1 MTEYDFIA
9 KSFESENA
17 VLIGS
22 AGLGITNDES
32 DIDICVLR
40 SDLTDEQQSVLY
52 LANRT
57 DYYKD
62 SLLIEHSILYKFGDL
77 DIFVFEDRLKLIVV
91 KAVMDMMNTYP
102 KVFLRIKWIRVKMF
116 RYLLEKHGFLL

>member
-1 MTEYDFIA
+1 MTEYDFMS
-9 KSFESENA
+9 KSFESENS

-22 AGLGITNDES
+22 AGLGIDNDES
-32 DIDICVLR
+32 DVDICVLR
-40 SDLTDEQQSVLY
+40 SDLTDEQQSMLY

-62 SLLIEHSILYKFGDL
+62 SLLMEHSMLYKFGDL
-77 DIFVFEDRLKLIVV
+77 DIFVFEDQLKLIVV
-91 KAVMDMMNTYP
+91 QAVMDMMKTYP

-116 RYLLEKHGFLL
+116 RHLLIKHGFLL